1 MYIYCCMYIDPQK
14 KQWTPACRSCW
25 SGNSYT
31 HKTCQSCTSGPN
43 GFWVLDSITAL
54 DPLRAEIYSQNL
66 NFDGFFDRFF
76 LEELPTSRK
85 FKSNPSRLNTDCK
98 PSNTY
103 FSEDLSTLPKFNSNT
118 LSTDSKPS
126 STPKHKRIS
135 FYKDQTNKSLIET
148 LPIQNDLAN
157 LGILLSTLLSM
168 VDCSNSYV
176 FQSKL

>member
-1 MYIYCCMYIDPQK
+1 MDFD
-14 KQWTPACRSCW
+14 S
-25 SGNSYT
+25 
-31 HKTCQSCTSGPN
+31 
-43 GFWVLDSITAL
+43 FFDSITAL

-76 LEELPTSRK
+76 PEELPTSRK

-103 FSEDLSTLPKFNSNT
+103 FSEDLSTLPKSNPNT

-126 STPKHKRIS
+126 SAPKHKRIS
-135 FYKDQTNKSLIET
+135 YYEDQTNKSYIEA
-148 LPIQNDLAN
+148 IQKDVAN
-157 LGILLSTLLSM
+157 LGMLLSTLLSK

-176 FQSKL
+176 SQSKI